1 MTGGNEGKKNRIA
14 IISVSAFLLVAMV
27 VAVTVGF
34 NYSKDGFE
42 DDGLEDNQRHHI
54 TSTAKAV
61 KTLCA
66 PTDYKQECEESLIP
80 AAGNTTDPKELVKIA
95 FNITITKIS
104 DKFKETNILHGLE
117 KEPRSKSALE
127 TCKQLMDLSIGEFI
141 RSLETIS
148 DFNLT
153 NLDEILGNLK
163 VWLSGAV
170 TYQDT
175 CLDGFENTTSEA
187 SKKMKELLTTSMHMS
202 SNVLAIITEMA
213 DTVTDWNVTR
223 LLGGRRLLEE
233 SKNENSFNLPTWVDD
248 AASVHKILAE
258 TPFKIK
264 PNVTVALDGTGDFKS
279 INKALKKVPSDNEKP
294 FVIYIKKG
302 IYHEYVH
309 VTKDMTNVVFIGDG
323 GDKTR
328 ITGNKNFIDGV
339 NTYNTTTVAIQ
350 GDHFIAINMGFENSA
365 GPHKHQAVA
374 IRVQADKSIFYKC
387 QFDGYQDTLY
397 AHTHRQFYRDCIIS
411 GTIDFI
417 FGDAIAV
424 FQNCTFIVRKPMS
437 NQNCIVT
444 AQGRKD
450 RHQPTGIVIQGGSI
464 VADPMLQAAK
474 LDHKSYLA
482 RPWKNFSRTIFM
494 DTFIDGF
501 IDPEG
506 FLAWQ
511 GEQGP
516 MHMNTCFYSEYH
528 NYGPGSDKSKRAHWA
543 GIWNLNSKAAH
554 LFQPS
559 KFFHGDDWI
568 EDAGI
573 PYFSGIPK
581 HYRHKMTVR
590 NWLPEKED
598 KEDKKEDKKDKEEK
612 SSRR

>member
-1 MTGGNEGKKNRIA
+1 MSGGGEEKRKRIA
-14 IISVSAFLLVAMV
+14 IIGFSTLLLVAMIV
-27 VAVTVGF
+27 VVIMGISNETEF
-34 NYSKDGFE
+34 N
-42 DDGLEDNQRHHI
+42 DDNDDDIEDNQKHVA
-54 TSTAKAV
+54 STMKAV
-61 KTLCA
+61 KTLCY
-66 PTDYKQECEESLIP
+66 PTDYKKECEENLMP
-80 AAGNTTDPKELVKIA
+80 AAGNNTDPKELVKIA
-95 FNITITKIS
+95 FNVVISKIG
-104 DKFKETNILHGLE
+104 DKLKQTEILHELE
-117 KEPRSKSALE
+117 NEPRAKLALE
-127 TCKQLMDLSIGEFI
+127 TCKQLMDLSIDEFL
-141 RSLETIS
+141 RSLDQIKEF
-148 DFNLT
+148 DLLNV
-153 NLDEILGNLK
+153 DEIFTSVK

-187 SKKMKELLTTSMHMS
+187 SKKMKDLLTTSMHMS
-202 SNVLAIITEMA
+202 SNALAIITNMA
-213 DTVTDWNVTR
+213 DTIADWNVTR

-248 AASVHKILAE
+248 DAGVHKLLAE

-279 INKALKKVPSDNEKP
+279 INKALKKVPSENEKP

-309 VTKDMTNVVFIGDG
+309 VTKDMTNVVFVGDG

-339 NTYNTTTVAIQ
+339 NTYNTTTV
-350 GDHFIAINMGFENSA
+350 
-365 GPHKHQAVA
+365 
-374 IRVQADKSIFYKC
+374 
-387 QFDGYQDTLY
+387 
-397 AHTHRQFYRDCIIS
+397 
-411 GTIDFI
+411 
-417 FGDAIAV
+417 
-424 FQNCTFIVRKPMS
+424 
-437 NQNCIVT
+437 
-444 AQGRKD
+444 
-450 RHQPTGIVIQGGSI
+450 GGSI

-511 GEQGP
+511 GEEGP

-559 KFFHGDDWI
+559 KFFHGGDWI
-568 EDAGI
+568 EDTGI
-573 PYFSGIPK
+573 PYYPGIPK

-598 KEDKKEDKKDKEEK
+598 KEDKKN
-612 SSRR
+612 

>member
-1 MTGGNEGKKNRIA
+1 VLFFKMSGGGEEKRKRIA
-14 IISVSAFLLVAMV
+14 IIGFSTLLLVAMIV
-27 VAVTVGF
+27 VVIMGISNETEF
-34 NYSKDGFE
+34 NDDNE
-42 DDGLEDNQRHHI
+42 DDIEDNQKHVA
-54 TSTAKAV
+54 STMKAV
-61 KTLCA
+61 KTLCY
-66 PTDYKQECEESLIP
+66 PTDYKKECEENLMP
-80 AAGNTTDPKELVKIA
+80 EAGNTTDPKELVKIA
-95 FNITITKIS
+95 FNVAISKIG
-104 DKFKETNILHGLE
+104 DKLKQTEILHELE
-117 KEPRSKSALE
+117 NEPRAKLALE
-127 TCKQLMDLSIGEFI
+127 TCKQLMDLSIDEFL
-141 RSLETIS
+141 RSLDQIREF
-148 DFNLT
+148 DLT
-153 NLDEILGNLK
+153 NVDKIFTSVK

-187 SKKMKELLTTSMHMS
+187 SKKMKDLLTSSMHMS
-202 SNVLAIITEMA
+202 SNALAIITNMA
-213 DTVTDWNVTR
+213 DTIADWNVTS
-223 LLGGRRLLEE
+223 LLGGRRLLED

-248 AASVHKILAE
+248 APGVHKLLAE
-258 TPFKIK
+258 VPFKIK

-279 INKALKKVPSDNEKP
+279 INKALKKVPSENEKP

-309 VTKDMTNVVFIGDG
+309 VTKDMTNVVFVGDG

-350 GDHFIAINMGFENSA
+350 GDHFIAINVGFENSA

-397 AHTHRQFYRDCIIS
+397 AHTHRQFYRDCIVS

-424 FQNCTFIVRKPMS
+424 FQNCTFVVRKPMK

-506 FLAWQ
+506 YLAWQ
-511 GEQGP
+511 GEEGP

-568 EDAGI
+568 EDTGI
-573 PYFSGIPK
+573 PYYPGIPK
-581 HYRHKMTVR
+581 HYRHKKTVL

-598 KEDKKEDKKDKEEK
+598 KK
-612 SSRR
+612 

>member
-14 IISVSAFLLVAMV
+14 MISVSAFLLVAMV

-42 DDGLEDNQRHHI
+42 DDGLEDNQKHHL
-54 TSTAKAV
+54 TSTVKAV

-95 FNITITKIS
+95 FNITISKIS
-104 DKFKETNILHGLE
+104 DKFKETNILQDLE

-127 TCKQLMDLSIGEFI
+127 TCKQLMDLSIGEFM

-153 NLDEILGNLK
+153 NLDEILSNLK

-187 SKKMKELLTTSMHMS
+187 SKKMKELLTSSMHMT
-202 SNVLAIITEMA
+202 SNALAIITEMA
-213 DTVTDWNVTR
+213 DTVTDWNVTT

-248 AASVHKILAE
+248 APGVHKLLAE

-279 INKALKKVPSDNEKP
+279 INKALKRVPSENEKP

-309 VTKDMTNVVFIGDG
+309 VTKDMTNVVFVGDG

-339 NTYNTTTVAIQ
+339 NTYNTTT
-350 GDHFIAINMGFENSA
+350 
-365 GPHKHQAVA
+365 
-374 IRVQADKSIFYKC
+374 
-387 QFDGYQDTLY
+387 
-397 AHTHRQFYRDCIIS
+397 
-411 GTIDFI
+411 
-417 FGDAIAV
+417 
-424 FQNCTFIVRKPMS
+424 
-437 NQNCIVT
+437 
-444 AQGRKD
+444 
-450 RHQPTGIVIQGGSI
+450 
-464 VADPMLQAAK
+464 AAK

-511 GEQGP
+511 GEEGP

-543 GIWNLNSKAAH
+543 GVWNLNSKAAH

-559 KFFHGDDWI
+559 KFFHGGDWI
-568 EDAGI
+568 EDTGI

-581 HYRHKMTVR
+581 HYRHKVTVR
-590 NWLPEKED
+590 NWLPKKED
-598 KEDKKEDKKDKEEK
+598 KEDKKEEKKDKEEKEEKKEKEENDEKKHKEEK